1 MTNHTQKIVVDAEVA
16 SVADLYIELIR
27 ELTKIR
33 DTLVGLDASEYAL
46 VAVKRFLDANEMVF
60 VSGITRP
67 LGSLASAI
75 QDLKAGGKPDLF
87 QIEEPLTKGRPM
99 APSADVLK
107 AVAAACLEFLCKRS
121 SESLEKSAKFIR
133 EELNKLGITVYGRN
147 RAITSATVRGW
158 RAEMKG
164 RNSAFAN
171 RVFKITLCKLKEV
184 ASDPITPTSA
194 RRIVEGALLGLAAE
208 GITPDGK
215 IRK

>member
-87 QIEEPLTKGRPM
+87 QIEEPLTNAGQWPPVQM
-99 APSADVLK
+99 
-107 AVAAACLEFLCKRS
+107 
-121 SESLEKSAKFIR
+121 
-133 EELNKLGITVYGRN
+133 Y
-147 RAITSATVRGW
+147 
-158 RAEMKG
+158 
-164 RNSAFAN
+164 
-171 RVFKITLCKLKEV
+171 
-184 ASDPITPTSA
+184 
-194 RRIVEGALLGLAAE
+194 
-208 GITPDGK
+208 
-215 IRK
+215 